1 MVFCI
6 TLAENLNRD
15 IMTTLAN
22 YKKATLETLIP
33 TTIRFKDKST
43 EVVMIPK
50 KELWYE
56 STAFSGHKATGFKL
70 DKLQTALD
78 NRGLNYKSAFYPFI

>member
-1 MVFCI
+1 
-6 TLAENLNRD
+6 
-15 IMTTLAN
+15 MTTLEN

-33 TTIRFKDKST
+33 TTIRLKDKST

-56 STAFSGHKATGFKL
+56 QNAFSGHKTSGFRL

-78 NRGLNYKSAFYPFI
+78 NRGINYKTAFYAFI

>member
-1 MVFCI
+1 MS
-6 TLAENLNRD
+6 TLE
-15 IMTTLAN
+15 N

-43 EVVMIPK
+43 KTVMILK

-56 STAFSGHKATGFKL
+56 ATAFSGHKHSGFKL
-70 DKLQTALD
+70 DKLQKALD
-78 NRGLNYKSAFYPFI
+78 DRGLNYKTAFYSFI